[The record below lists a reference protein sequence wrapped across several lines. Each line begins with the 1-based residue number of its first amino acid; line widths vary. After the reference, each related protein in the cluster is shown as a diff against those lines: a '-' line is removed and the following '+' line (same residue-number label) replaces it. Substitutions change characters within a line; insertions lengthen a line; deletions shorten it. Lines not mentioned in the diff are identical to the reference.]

1 MSKIKNLTGRT
12 FGRLTV
18 IKRDENKVTRGG
30 NALAVWECRCSCGE
44 NTSVLANSL
53 LRNKTKSCGCLHIEL
68 AKQKGLL
75 NKKHGGYAD
84 STSVEDKIKFQAL
97 VNIRERAKRRGYES
111 DLELSDLPNVPKIC
125 PVLGVKL
132 VGGSLKNKD
141 TSPSVDRKN
150 SNLPYLK
157 QYKSNLV
164 FISHRANR
172 IKSDATAEELK
183 LVLLYMLEDK
193 QYQ

>member
-1 MSKIKNLTGRT
+1 MSKTKDLTGRI

-18 IKRDENKVTRGG
+18 IEQDENKVTSGG
-30 NALAVWECRCSCGE
+30 NTLVVWKCRCSCGK

-53 LRNKTKSCGCLHIEL
+53 LRNKTKSCGCLHVEL
-68 AKQKGLL
+68 ARQKGLL

-84 STSVEDKIKFQAL
+84 STSIESKIRFQAL

-111 DLELSDLPNVPKIC
+111 DLELSDLPNVPKLC

-141 TSPSVDRKN
+141 ASPSVDRKN
-150 SNLPYLK
+150 PNLPYLK
-157 QYKSNLV
+157 QYKDNLV

-172 IKSDATAEELK
+172 IKSDATVEELK
-183 LVLLYMLEDK
+183 L
-193 QYQ
+193 